1 MRLQLNL
8 NQYYDGLDDYQV
20 NQLFGL
26 FMNMKPVE
34 EAIAEGL
41 RDGFPQEKTSF
52 QLVQAKL
59 IQYCIEIDAFMESL
73 SKNPIFYIIDQLE
86 ECHYDYAK
94 VDTQANIDKYE
105 YLMEEPQFS
114 H

>member
-26 FMNMKPVE
+26 FMDMKSIE

-41 RDGFPQEKTSF
+41 RDGFPKEKPVF

-59 IQYCIEIDAFMESL
+59 IQYCIDIDAFMESL
-73 SKNPIFYIIDQLE
+73 DKKPIFYIIDQLE
-86 ECHYDYAK
+86 ECGNDYSK
-94 VDTQANIDKYE
+94 IDTQSIIDKYE
-105 YLMEEPQFS
+105 YLMKETQL
-114 H
+114 